1 MRMNTRKLAPGNR
14 NIAGAHV
21 TEARSAAGMLQ
32 KGLLARFQ
40 VAGVEISHPALSLL
54 ERQER
59 PVSDIE
65 FKALSE
71 ILNIDV
77 RWLLGQILNLQRGK
91 IHIIAV
97 NPLKLSAGPCF
108 SQKVI

>member
-14 NIAGAHV
+14 NIAGARV

-40 VAGVEISHPALSLL
+40 IAGVEISHPALSLI

-77 RWLLGQILNLQRGK
+77 RWLLGQI
-91 IHIIAV
+91 
-97 NPLKLSAGPCF
+97 
-108 SQKVI
+108 